1 MKKTSK
7 LNLKRSYENNFTN
20 NYENNFITIMKRNK
34 FEKIVSCKNMNKK
47 TQRN

>member
-1 MKKTSK
+1 MKKSSK
-7 LNLKRSYENNFTN
+7 FNFKQSFTN
-20 NYENNFITIMKRNK
+20 NYEKKFTTIMKRNK